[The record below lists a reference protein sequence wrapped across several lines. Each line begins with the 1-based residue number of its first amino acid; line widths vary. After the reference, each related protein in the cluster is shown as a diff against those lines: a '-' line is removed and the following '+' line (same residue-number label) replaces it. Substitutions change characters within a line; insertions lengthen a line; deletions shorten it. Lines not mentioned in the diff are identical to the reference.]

1 MLERFKEY
9 RLPWLLYSDLI
20 SNKWNSFPQVQ
31 SVLPMMVVSE
41 WSLLALIFTHE
52 PFVTFSL
59 PYLAEEG
66 RNRVALVHTCCSGM
80 INPLQMPKPFWQ
92 QDNAVTECCEKP
104 LKLGCTRGKVR
115 EAGIHWQRL
124 VYVWRTLSKSPEPWN
139 TSSFLWGVYKRLLV
153 CFCLKSWFVWTNMY
167 KEGSNCCIS
176 QRQLCFMALFA
187 GILPRTP
194 LTTDRRWKNIWNW
207 DGRKTLRCISGNAG
221 WTKLESVC
229 PWEPPTLSHTMMS
242 DEGSAH
248 DLANSLLIWVLP
260 GEPVYLRK
268 PVLL

>member
-1 MLERFKEY
+1 ME
-9 RLPWLLYSDLI
+9 DI
-20 SNKWNSFPQVQ
+20 V
-31 SVLPMMVVSE
+31 
-41 WSLLALIFTHE
+41 
-52 PFVTFSL
+52 
-59 PYLAEEG
+59 
-66 RNRVALVHTCCSGM
+66 
-80 INPLQMPKPFWQ
+80 
-92 QDNAVTECCEKP
+92 
-104 LKLGCTRGKVR
+104 
-115 EAGIHWQRL
+115 
-124 VYVWRTLSKSPEPWN
+124 SKSPEPWN

-153 CFCLKSWFVWTNMY
+153 CFCLKSWFVWTNTY

-194 LTTDRRWKNIWNW
+194 LTIDRRWKNIWNW
-207 DGRKTLRCISGNAG
+207 DERKTLRCISGNAG

-229 PWEPPTLSHTMMS
+229 PWEPPTLSHTTMS

-268 PVLL
+268 PVLLQEFSSKKTLQMLLVEYKNGSENIKGLQGHGENMEINAEILLRKWVKTVKKFSSHRKKDFLGIWRILQITCQMKYIRLGSTLF

>member
-1 MLERFKEY
+1 MATRQRSNRMLWK
-9 RLPWLLYSDLI
+9 
-20 SNKWNSFPQVQ
+20 
-31 SVLPMMVVSE
+31 
-41 WSLLALIFTHE
+41 ALEIGLHKRESKGSWYT
-52 PFVTFSL
+52 L
-59 PYLAEEG
+59 
-66 RNRVALVHTCCSGM
+66 
-80 INPLQMPKPFWQ
+80 
-92 QDNAVTECCEKP
+92 TEV
-104 LKLGCTRGKVR
+104 GVR
-115 EAGIHWQRL
+115 MEDI
-124 VYVWRTLSKSPEPWN
+124 VSKSPEPWN

-153 CFCLKSWFVWTNMY
+153 CFCLKSWFVWTNTY

-229 PWEPPTLSHTMMS
+229 PWEPPTLSHKMMS
-242 DEGSAH
+242 DEESAH
-248 DLANSLLIWVLP
+248 NLANSLLIWVLP